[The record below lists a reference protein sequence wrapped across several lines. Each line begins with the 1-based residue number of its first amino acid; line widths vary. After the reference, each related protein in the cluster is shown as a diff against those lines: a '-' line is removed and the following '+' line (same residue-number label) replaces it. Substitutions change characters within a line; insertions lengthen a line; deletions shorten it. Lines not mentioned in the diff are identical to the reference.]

1 MKGLLRIVLAAAMA
15 LGAASPVRAADPQGE
30 VTGVSLQPAPGRAE
44 IIIAVSGAVDVKD
57 FTLKSPDRLVL
68 DVHGARLTG
77 GPAMYDGINRGV
89 VRDLRYS
96 QYRSD
101 VVRVVLELDGTKS

>member
-44 IIIAVSGAVDVKD
+44 IIIAVSGAWLRASMGKD
-57 FTLKSPDRLVL
+57 FIPQSMIL
-68 DVHGARLTG
+68 
-77 GPAMYDGINRGV
+77 
-89 VRDLRYS
+89 
-96 QYRSD
+96 
-101 VVRVVLELDGTKS
+101 